1 MKKTALLFAAAA
13 MSAGVFASPNWVKF
27 SSVGPDTYADGTPV
41 LDGEVYALTF
51 TTNESFGGFNANGTP
66 IVKGDR
72 VIGLSAIAKDQHC
85 PTVMYMLVDENANL
99 PENGKFFVYLLD
111 TRIREANA
119 EGVVTTRVGGLTEEG
134 TLAAVNGYDAPVAV
148 AKGSRYVATEA
159 ATTAVASAVPANTV
173 QPVIKA
179 IKVEGAKVVV
189 TVGQTVPFLQYGITA
204 GETPSQLT
212 ETELVP
218 AVNGTDDG
226 DITLIVNDPK
236 KNRFFKVTRK

>member
-13 MSAGVFASPNWVKF
+13 MSAGVFAGPNWVEF

-51 TTNESFGGFNANGTP
+51 TTNDSFGGFNADGTP
-66 IVKGDR
+66 IVKDDR
-72 VIGLSAIAKDQHC
+72 VIGLSAVAKDQHC
-85 PTVMYMLVDENANL
+85 PTVIYLLVDENANL
-99 PENGKFFVYLLD
+99 PENGNFFVYLLD

-159 ATTAVASAVPANTV
+159 ATTAVASAVPANTD

-179 IKVEGAKVVV
+179 KSRSK
-189 TVGQTVPFLQYGITA
+189 GQRWLLRWVRRSRSFSTALQ
-204 GETPSQLT
+204 
-212 ETELVP
+212 LVKRR
-218 AVNGTDDG
+218 VN
-226 DITLIVNDPK
+226 
-236 KNRFFKVTRK
+236 